1 MKNAF
6 RLLSKEYVKD
16 DMIKLERVKE
26 ILTEMGLTDM
36 EVVQLTTQLT
46 SLCDDQGYFDFN
58 TFVSSAFWMNFR
70 RKDYVKVNKKW

>member
-58 TFVSSAFWMNFR
+58 TFVSSAF
-70 RKDYVKVNKKW
+70 